1 MAFAKREC
9 RLNADDQTK
18 QLANDLSTQF
28 GRGFGVV
35 NLSQMRRFFLEW
47 PTKGILQ
54 TPSEK
59 SSTPIFINDVLR
71 GSASIAVL
79 AKQFWLPWS
88 PQLSLALSRLLAL
101 PFCRAARFAG
111 LFVEFDQSLS
121 RFFDRVKR
129 VRWYCVSSLD
139 HALIS

>member
-59 SSTPIFINDVLR
+59 SSTPIFINDGEEVNV
-71 GSASIAVL
+71 ATAIAG
-79 AKQFWLPWS
+79 
-88 PQLSLALSRLLAL
+88 LSLQGQPSAEAL
-101 PFCRAARFAG
+101 PV
-111 LFVEFDQSLS
+111 LSVLSVELHPQG
-121 RFFDRVKR
+121 KE
-129 VRWYCVSSLD
+129 
-139 HALIS
+139 